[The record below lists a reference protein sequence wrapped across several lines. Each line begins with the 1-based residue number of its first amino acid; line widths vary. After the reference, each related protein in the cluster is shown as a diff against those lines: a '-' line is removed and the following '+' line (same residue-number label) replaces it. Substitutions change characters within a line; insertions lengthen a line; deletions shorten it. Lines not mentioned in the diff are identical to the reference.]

1 MFGSRQWFF
10 TRGKKKE
17 SEKKEPQIHL
27 NLLWKFKSNEERGV
41 FRQNV
46 GVNLYICKTNYIKNV
61 MKKLIALFSVGMLLL
76 SSCVSKKQF
85 TELQKEHLGTKEV
98 LENTKKSLSD
108 TKGDLDKEQSKVA
121 SLKDKIDYLM
131 KGNEK
136 ALEFVDNLTILSKS
150 ASENVKETLNQLS
163 KKDAYIQHIQ
173 EVNSQRDSINLAVA
187 FNLKKV
193 LNNGLNDDDIQ
204 VNIEKTV
211 VYISIADKLLFKSGS
226 YQVSSR
232 ANSIL
237 KKVAEVINAQPE
249 MDVIVEGHTDSKTIK
264 TDVLDDNWDLSVKR
278 ATSIVRIL
286 QNDFEVT
293 PARLIASG
301 RSSYQPLVKNDSPE
315 NMAKNRRTKIII
327 MPKLDQFFELLDAK

>member
-1 MFGSRQWFF
+1 
-10 TRGKKKE
+10 
-17 SEKKEPQIHL
+17 
-27 NLLWKFKSNEERGV
+27 
-41 FRQNV
+41 
-46 GVNLYICKTNYIKNV
+46 
-61 MKKLIALFSVGMLLL
+61 
-76 SSCVSKKQF
+76 
-85 TELQKEHLGTKEV
+85 
-98 LENTKKSLSD
+98 
-108 TKGDLDKEQSKVA
+108 VA

-237 KKVAEVINAQPE
+237 KKVAEVVNAQPE

-301 RSSYQPLVKNDSPE
+301 RSSYQPLVDNDSPE